1 MGSTNAP
8 KAESTKQ
15 NKKMSP
21 VEERKH
27 FYFVYG
33 FCMLIN
39 ITTYVKGNKDAHP
52 LEAKIRYV
60 TVEYYSM
67 NLGHI
72 FIADPPKRERVICLS

>member
-1 MGSTNAP
+1 M
-8 KAESTKQ
+8 
-15 NKKMSP
+15 
-21 VEERKH
+21 
-27 FYFVYG
+27 
-33 FCMLIN
+33 
-39 ITTYVKGNKDAHP
+39 KGNKDVHP